1 MHQAHSIIML
11 YKNHYIKPS
20 IFIEPILMD
29 RCCMASTSVESQ
41 TPSDPNNPT
50 TPPDYK
56 GGGDIEEDD

>member
-1 MHQAHSIIML
+1 
-11 YKNHYIKPS
+11 
-20 IFIEPILMD
+20 MD

-56 GGGDIEEDD
+56 GGGDIEEDDWQGREKNEKQWLKLQEYEQE